1 MQNGLQIRTPRPP
14 FPIQGAF
21 LNFKH
26 VRLILLFETKMLLF
40 ACKYTGL
47 LAFDDPVDRWILA
60 AAGHVFVIL

>member
-21 LNFKH
+21 LKVKN

-40 ACKYTGL
+40 AWKY
-47 LAFDDPVDRWILA
+47 
-60 AAGHVFVIL
+60 AGQEERKV